1 MGLLGWIWVRLWL
14 RGLSAL
20 VLLVIS
26 VWACIVSFTFGVAVN
41 CVVSVMV
48 WVLVLAC
55 CVG

>member
-1 MGLLGWIWVRLWL
+1 MRLWL
-14 RGLSAL
+14 RGLDAL

-48 WVLVLAC
+48 WVLALAC